1 MAVTKTH
8 PIKSTLKAAIDY
20 ICNPDKTDGKL
31 LVSSFGCTAETAD
44 IEFSWTRRHAIDKGT
59 NLGRHLIQAFEP
71 GEVTPEEAHR
81 IGMELA
87 REVLGGKYEFVLT
100 THIDRDHVH
109 NHLIFNAVSFQDHR
123 HYHSNKRSY
132 HEIRRTSDRICK
144 EHGLSVIVPGR
155 NKGMSYIEHQAE
167 QNGTSYKAKLRAAI
181 DRLLPGCSDLEDLLR
196 RLQREGYELKRGK
209 YISARAPG
217 QERFTR
223 LKTLGADYAEE
234 ALTARIAGRP
244 RPSRQPQQRT
254 GKPSLLIDIQNNIK
268 AQQSAGYKHWATIE
282 NLKRAAETLNF
293 LTEHGI
299 GSMEDLSERCDG
311 AAAATARVKADL
323 RATEKEMERLTLTM
337 KHAATYRQLRPLY
350 EEYRQSRDKEKFL
363 RGHEGEI
370 ILFEAAARELKRLDA
385 VPLPATKRLRAEMDE
400 LTARTDRPAIGI
412 SEGPAGGKGVRHPPS
427 ECGRLCWKSRGR
439 PNRRGSGAAN
449 WNRDGCALCRTFQ
462 KPLGAVRFSR
472 YNGDRN
478 GGAANDREPRP
489 SRTFSRRRFCPS
501 PSPGC
506 CTAFSNPPA

>member
-8 PIKSTLKAAIDY
+8 PIKSTLKAAINY
-20 ICNPDKTDGKL
+20 ICNPEKTGGKL
-31 LVSSFGCTAETAD
+31 LVSSYGCAAETAD

-59 NLGRHLIQAFEP
+59 HLGRHLIQAFEP
-71 GEVTPEEAHR
+71 GEVTPEEAHE

-87 REVLGGKYEFVLT
+87 KEILGGKYEFVLT
-100 THIDRDHVH
+100 THIDKNHIH
-109 NHLIFNAVSFQDHR
+109 NHLIFNAVSFTDYK

-132 HEIRRTSDRICK
+132 HYIRRTSDRICK
-144 EHGLSVIVPGR
+144 EHGLSVIIPGKD
-155 NKGMSYIEHQAE
+155 KGKSYIEHQAA
-167 QNGTSYKAKLRAAI
+167 QAGTSYKAALKKAI
-181 DRLLPGCSDLEDLLR
+181 DRLIPGSADFEDLLL
-196 RLQREGYELKRGK
+196 RLQREGYEIKRGK
-209 YISARAPG
+209 YVSCRAPG

-223 LKTLGADYAEE
+223 MKTLGVDYTEE
-234 ALTARIAGRP
+234 TIASRIAGGS
-244 RPSRQPQQRT
+244 RPSKRPKQRD
-254 GKPSLLIDIQNNIK
+254 GRISLLIDIQNNLK

-299 GSMEDLSERCDG
+299 SSYEELAERCDG

-323 RATEKEMERLTLTM
+323 RATEKEMERLALTM

-400 LTARTDRPAIGI
+400 LTARRTALQ
-412 SEGPAGGKGVRHPPS
+412 SEYRKAQREEREYDTLRQNV
-427 ECGRLCWKSRGR
+427 E
-439 PNRRGSGAAN
+439 
-449 WNRDGCALCRTFQ
+449 ALLE
-462 KPLGAVRFSR
+462 KPREAEPQRQ
-472 YNGDRN
+472 RN
-478 GGAANDREPRP
+478 HELE
-489 SRTFSRRRFCPS
+489 
-501 PSPGC
+501 
-506 CTAFSNPPA
+506 

>member
-31 LVSSFGCTAETAD
+31 LVFSFGCSAETAD
-44 IEFSWTRRHAIDKGT
+44 IEFAWTRRHAIDKGT

-87 REVLGGKYEFVLT
+87 REVLGGKYKFVLT
-100 THIDRDHVH
+100 THIDKDHVH
-109 NHLIFNAVSFQDHR
+109 NHLIFNAVSFQDHK

-132 HEIRRTSDRICK
+132 YFIRRTSDRIYK
-144 EHGLSVIVPGR
+144 KHSLSVIVPGR
-155 NKGMSYIEHQAE
+155 DKGKSYIEHQAE
-167 QNGTSYKAKLRAAI
+167 QNGTSYKAKLRATI

-196 RLQREGYELKRGK
+196 RLQRKGYELKRDK

-217 QERFTR
+217 QERLTR

-244 RPSRQPQQRT
+244 RPFRQPQQRT
-254 GKPSLLIDIQNNIK
+254 GKPGLLTDIQNNLK
-268 AQQSAGYKHWATIE
+268 AQQSAGYKHLATIE

-299 GSMEDLSERCDG
+299 GSLEELSERCDG
-311 AAAATARVKADL
+311 AVTATARVKADL
-323 RATEKEMERLTLTM
+323 RATENEMERLTLTM

-350 EEYRQSRDKEKFL
+350 DQYRQSRDKEKFL
-363 RGHEGEI
+363 REHEGEI

-385 VPLPATKRLRAEMDE
+385 VPLPATQRLRAEMDE
-400 LTARTDRPAIGI
+400 LAARRTVLR
-412 SEGPAGGKGVRHPPS
+412 SEYKKAQREEKEYDTLRQNV
-427 ECGRLCWKSRGR
+427 E
-439 PNRRGSGAAN
+439 
-449 WNRDGCALCRTFQ
+449 ALLE
-462 KPLGAVRFSR
+462 KPKE
-472 YNGDRN
+472 
-478 GGAANDREPRP
+478 RERQQ
-489 SRTFSRRRFCPS
+489 R
-501 PSPGC
+501 
-506 CTAFSNPPA
+506 SNNLE